1 MEQQCCKV
9 SGMLTITITLFVA
22 YLVCLAAVLAF
33 FKGAYPEDPTMWY
46 TTTDNNTGK
55 VIAIGRTYEESEN
68 NALDALDATGE
79 TTLNLETKEA

>member
-1 MEQQCCKV
+1 
-9 SGMLTITITLFVA
+9 MLTITISLFVA

-33 FKGAYPEDPTMWY
+33 FKGAYPDQQEPTMWY